1 MDNKISFSIES
12 IIEGYHKVSYRGIKL
27 IKDSFDYLLYQM
39 IINEVKPNSIIKIG
53 ANKTFL
59 GNNEYTYIGIPAKK
73 LEKNV

>member
-1 MDNKISFSIES
+1 
-12 IIEGYHKVSYRGIKL
+12 
-27 IKDSFDYLLYQM
+27 M